1 MSRKLA
7 VTHIFL
13 VALIASATTLTIQRL
28 LTPATALAQEVSGPL
43 EGLAVFA
50 NSYGVSYQ
58 HFRSFIFVN
67 KQTGDIWVYRNDDFK
82 KHYRVGAMGEE
93 LEEVRD

>member
-7 VTHIFL
+7 VTYIFL
-13 VALIASATTLTIQRL
+13 VALIASVTTLTIQRL
-28 LTPATALAQEVSGPL
+28 LTPATAVAQEVSGPL
-43 EGLAVFA
+43 EGLDVFA
-50 NSYGVSYQ
+50 NQAGSPSQ
-58 HFRSFIFVN
+58 NFRSFIFVN